1 MDNVIRFPV
10 EKRLAKVNEK
20 EQALDEM
27 TQDIATDV
35 VQYLLD
41 EGMSIE
47 DEKHIFHVSLFY
59 ESLRSM
65 IFWLNGSYHPI
76 QNLAT
81 EIYENVVFENEDQL
95 ELF

>member
-20 EQALDEM
+20 EQALDEI
-27 TQDIATDV
+27 TQEIATDV
-35 VQYLLD
+35 VQYLIE
-41 EGMSIE
+41 EGMPIQ
-47 DEKHIFHVSLFY
+47 DEKHVFHVSLFY

-76 QNLAT
+76 QVLAT
-81 EIYENVVFENEDQL
+81 EIYENVVYENEDQL